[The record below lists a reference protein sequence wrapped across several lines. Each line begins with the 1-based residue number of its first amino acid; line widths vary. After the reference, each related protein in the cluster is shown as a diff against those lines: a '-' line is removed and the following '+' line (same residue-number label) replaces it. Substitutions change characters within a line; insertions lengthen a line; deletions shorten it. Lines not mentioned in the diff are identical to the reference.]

1 MEIEKIQRDFVT
13 KNPKSPVSIDVVRD
27 IVLSSKLSKAEID
40 KLLKMI
46 DVSLHGA
53 PLYKELKERE
63 EDLYPIAIGEK
74 YRDKEV
80 VNEEGETVH

>member
-1 MEIEKIQRDFVT
+1 MKVYHIPAIDGVFDTREGIVVVREIQEAQGEIEKIQRDFVT
-13 KNPKSPVSIDVVRD
+13 ENPKPPVSIDVVRD

-53 PLYKELKERE
+53 PLIKS
-63 EDLYPIAIGEK
+63 
-74 YRDKEV
+74 
-80 VNEEGETVH
+80 